1 MKMLRG
7 ILKLQHSTN
16 KFRFNKRRLFPIS
29 RSYSDDKDVTVIS
42 EPKRSKLPAGINDKT
57 EEKKIISKIH
67 ADYKKEI
74 LVKLENKNNDS
85 LGDVKSEKSELEDKY
100 ATRFESRLDHYRR
113 SGFIAKPTLIN
124 VPIEPKLNPVIDK
137 AIEIIKGKI
146 IFVAPL

>member
-7 ILKLQHSTN
+7 ISKLQHSTN

-100 ATRFESRLDHYRR
+100 AIRFESRLDHYRR